1 MRTALGRIRQVQL
14 DHWGQAGAWIACSPA
29 SIPAP
34 GQYLIGRTLDDR
46 DTVLGTPLFTAGL
59 DDEGFLAAY
68 PIPTTWDPGTS
79 LELRGPLGRGLR
91 MPDRALHL
99 ALVALG
105 QTPARLLPFAAQA
118 LNRSETTVAL
128 FTDASLP
135 WLPAALEVQPVQNV
149 PEALAWAD
157 FLAVDIPLL
166 SLTGLRHVLG
176 LGAGDRLP
184 CPGELL
190 VETPMPCG
198 GLADCSAC
206 AVPGRRGWKLAC
218 KDGPVFDINE
228 IEW

>member
-1 MRTALGRIRQVQL
+1 MRTYQGIIRQVQL
-14 DHWGQAGAWIACSPA
+14 DHWGRAGAGIACPQA
-29 SIPAP
+29 AIPAP
-34 GQYLIGRTLDDR
+34 GQYLLARAIDDR
-46 DTVLGTPLFTAGL
+46 EAVLGTALFTAGG
-59 DDEGFLAAY
+59 DGDGFLAAP
-68 PIPTTWDPGTS
+68 PIPSVWEPGTR
-79 LELRGPLGRGLR
+79 LELRGPIGRGLR
-91 MPDRALHL
+91 LPDHTRRL
-99 ALVALG
+99 ALLALG
-105 QTPARLLPFAAQA
+105 ETPARLLPFAALA
-118 LNRSETTVAL
+118 LDRPETSVAL

-149 PEALAWAD
+149 LEALAWAD

-166 SLTGLRHVLG
+166 SLTGLRRVLG

-198 GLADCSAC
+198 GLADCGAC